1 MFIWLEIRKA
11 VQEKHLSKM
20 NSVEFLLWSRDKDYD
35 TVKLRIEEIKNLGG
49 GKREIF
55 TTEEEMKQLDKNST
69 MMQGR

>member
-1 MFIWLEIRKA
+1 
-11 VQEKHLSKM
+11 M

-35 TVKLRIEEIKNLGG
+35 TVKVRIEEIKNLGG